1 MSETVRLSTSEGV
14 ATVTLDRP
22 ERLNAITEQLLDEL
36 LATLEAV
43 AGDESDARSR
53 PHRQRP
59 RVLRRR

>member
-1 MSETVRLSTSEGV
+1 M

-22 ERLNAITEQLLDEL
+22 ERLNAITEQLLEEL

-43 AGDESDARSR
+43 AGDESVRVVGA
-53 PHRQRP
+53 HGQRP